1 MRRIFVISSEKNIL
15 YIEWQEYE
23 TKLHLEPAIGQP
35 SLDESLLDVGHDVV
49 LQHLLMLMMMT
60 MILLM
65 MLMLMT
71 TMKVMMSNKH
81 LVAAVDLETI
91 EGMDD
96 DDDDDVDVE

>member
-1 MRRIFVISSEKNIL
+1 
-15 YIEWQEYE
+15 
-23 TKLHLEPAIGQP
+23 
-35 SLDESLLDVGHDVV
+35 
-49 LQHLLMLMMMT
+49 
-60 MILLM
+60 M

>member
-1 MRRIFVISSEKNIL
+1 MIGDG
-15 YIEWQEYE
+15 
-23 TKLHLEPAIGQP
+23 TKLH
-35 SLDESLLDVGHDVV
+35 SLILR
-49 LQHLLMLMMMT
+49 
-60 MILLM
+60 ILLM

-71 TMKVMMSNKH
+71 TMRVMMSNKH